1 MQLVPQHRL
10 FPVPTTTIMK
20 KIVLSVAVVST
31 LILTGC
37 ASKPQI
43 NNPTRYATAPDY
55 YTVRSGDTLSGI
67 AARYGLSYLSI
78 AEMNDISAPYRIYVN
93 QSACCSANTAAC
105 NHNYSYDCPSN
116 QPYTEHTGS

>member
-55 YTVRSGDTLSGI
+55 YTVRSGDT
-67 AARYGLSYLSI
+67 
-78 AEMNDISAPYRIYVN
+78 
-93 QSACCSANTAAC
+93 
-105 NHNYSYDCPSN
+105 
-116 QPYTEHTGS
+116 